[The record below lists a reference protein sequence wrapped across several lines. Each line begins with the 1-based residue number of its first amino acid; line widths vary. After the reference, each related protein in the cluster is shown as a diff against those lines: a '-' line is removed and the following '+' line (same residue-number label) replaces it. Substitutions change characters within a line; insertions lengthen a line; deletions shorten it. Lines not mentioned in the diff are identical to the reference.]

1 MMLLQVPPPAPPP
14 PPPLLGTTGTEL
26 LLFGLLVMA
35 GVRSLA
41 ARGRDPRRFV
51 AGMLVVVSL
60 FYGLFPETSWVQ
72 RGAAQ
77 ALMHTLAALQVGVMR
92 LLGTD
97 VTLQGV
103 AVVGEIRF
111 TLAQGC
117 MGLTY
122 LTMAVVAVALH
133 PSMNG
138 RRRLAGI
145 AFLTAGMIVANL
157 LRLMALYY
165 LWAGTNYATFHAFHR
180 VGGFVFALAAFG
192 LYVGVLTATPRR
204 LDPDA
209 PAPSVQAIPAGS

>member
-1 MMLLQVPPPAPPP
+1 MILLQVPPPGPPP
-14 PPPLLGTTGTEL
+14 APLLGTTGTEL
-26 LLFGLLVMA
+26 LLFGLLVLA

-41 ARGRDPRRFV
+41 AKGRDPRRFV
-51 AGMLVVVSL
+51 ASMIVVVSL
-60 FYGLFPETSWVQ
+60 FYGLCPETSWVQ
-72 RGAAQ
+72 RGAGQ

-97 VTLQGV
+97 VTLQGI

-122 LTMAVVAVALH
+122 LTMALLAVALY
-133 PSMNG
+133 PSLG
-138 RRRLAGI
+138 ARRRLAGI
-145 AFLTAGMIVANL
+145 AFLTAGMIVVNL

-192 LYVGVLTATPRR
+192 LYAGVLTATPRR
-204 LDPDA
+204 PGKEA